1 MFEPTGDGA
10 SSLRVVDGLSGV
22 KLMVLD
28 NVCYSIYEKKTF
40 LFSEDK
46 NYLSKKRI
54 PDSELL

>member
-1 MFEPTGDGA
+1 
-10 SSLRVVDGLSGV
+10 
-22 KLMVLD
+22 MVLD